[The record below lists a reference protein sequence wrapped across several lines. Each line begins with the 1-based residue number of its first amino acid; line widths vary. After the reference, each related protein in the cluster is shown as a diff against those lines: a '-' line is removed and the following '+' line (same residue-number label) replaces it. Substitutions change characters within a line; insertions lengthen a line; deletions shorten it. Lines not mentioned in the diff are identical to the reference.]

1 MCEYMKLFEK
11 DEMLILTECL
21 LKQITQVL
29 DSRGTVIN
37 GELRCKPGIAES
49 NLYKIAELLKN
60 DQ

>member
-1 MCEYMKLFEK
+1 MKSFEK

-37 GELRCKPGIAES
+37 GELRSKLSYAEL
-49 NLYKIAELLKN
+49 NLFKIAKLLKN
-60 DQ
+60 DK